1 MSRTEG
7 DVDVRSPGNDGVHLS
22 IVMPAYNEEES
33 VAELVDET
41 IGVLENDWTGGAY
54 EIVVVD
60 DGSTDETLP
69 ELRSLAEDHASV
81 RAVALRRNFGQSAAL
96 AAGIDEARGSV
107 LVTMD
112 ADGQND
118 PADVPHLLEKV
129 EDGYD
134 CVSGWRRDRRDPWT
148 KRIPSRIQTAL
159 ARFTGPDIHD
169 FGCTLKAYR
178 VEALRDID
186 LYGEGHRY
194 IPAMLYDRGYDITEV
209 VVNHRPRTGG
219 ETKYGP
225 TRLIKGSV
233 DLLFHIFWNRFSTR
247 PLHLL
252 GGLGTVMF
260 GAGFL
265 IGSHAVVMKYVYGQ
279 ALMQHLP
286 RLLLTVALVVF
297 GFQLLMF
304 GVLAEMIAKLH
315 YTDQQPYRIAEVY
328 GGE

>member
-1 MSRTEG
+1 MARTDDGRGASSDG
-7 DVDVRSPGNDGVHLS
+7 DGIALS
-22 IVMPAYNEEES
+22 VVMPAYNEVES
-33 VAELVDET
+33 ISELVGET
-41 IGVLENDWTGGAY
+41 LEVLEDGWSDGAY
-54 EIVVVD
+54 EILVVD
-60 DGSTDETLP
+60 DGSTDGTLG
-69 ELRSLAEDHASV
+69 ELRRLADEHPAF
-81 RAVALRRNFGQSAAL
+81 RAVELRRNFGQSAAL
-96 AAGIDEARGSV
+96 AAGIDEARGRV
-107 LVTMD
+107 IVTMD

-118 PADVPHLLEKV
+118 PADIPRLLDRIE
-129 EDGYD
+129 EGYD
-134 CVSGWRRDRRDPWT
+134 CVSGWRRDRRDPAS

-159 ARFTGPDIHD
+159 ARLTGPDISD

-178 VEALRDID
+178 AEALRDID

-194 IPAMLYDRGYDITEV
+194 IPAMLYNRGYDITEIP
-209 VVNHRPRTGG
+209 VNHRRRLGG

-265 IGSHAVVMKYVYGQ
+265 IGAHAVFVKYVYGA
-279 ALMQHLP
+279 ALLQRLP
-286 RLLLTVALVVF
+286 RLMLTVALVVF
-297 GFQLLMF
+297 GLQLLMF

-315 YTDQQPYRIAEVY
+315 YTDQRPYRIAEVY
-328 GGE
+328 GDE